1 MRISSLA
8 AIGALS
14 FAAVAAVA
22 DTVTLK
28 NGDKLTGTINE
39 INPTSIVVTTPYA
52 GKLTIER
59 AAVQTLLSEQSVRIS
74 RPDGT
79 TDTKFV
85 TPVATGAGWRET
97 ATYEPAPAPPPV
109 ARADKPSRTSRYL
122 YIGPDWQSQLAI
134 GFINRAGNDEST
146 EFVGALTFH
155 YERKPDEFQL
165 RFEGAYGQSNGAQT
179 AGLFQESVIYR
190 RDITDRL
197 YWFVEQDARYDAVK
211 AISLELNAFAGLGY
225 YLYRTDDLKIDVRGG
240 PGYTYQQLF
249 DDTETSAVAGRAAL
263 RIAWALNERVTITQE
278 FTYTTSF
285 EDVEDFVFRSE
296 TAANIKLDTE
306 RGLGLK
312 LSFVDDYD
320 NTPAAGK
327 KANDTRLAIALT
339 LDF

>member
-8 AIGALS
+8 AITALS

-22 DTVTLK
+22 DTVTLR
-28 NGDKLTGTINE
+28 NGDKITGTINE

-59 AAVQTLLSEQSVRIS
+59 TAVQTLLSEQTVRIS

-97 ATYEPAPAPPPV
+97 ATFETPPSVP
-109 ARADKPSRTSRYL
+109 RAEKPTRTSRFL
-122 YIGPDWQSQLAI
+122 YIAPDWQNQLVI

-146 EFVGALTFH
+146 EFVGGLTFH

-263 RIAWALNERVTITQE
+263 RFAWAMNERVTITQE
-278 FTYTTSF
+278 FTYTSSL
-285 EDVEDFVFRSE
+285 EDVEDFIFRSE

-320 NTPAAGK
+320 NSPSAGK
-327 KANDTRLAIALT
+327 KSNDTRLAVALT